1 MGKKISGVHKVIF
14 IAVMLGITILL
25 GGIGAKVGLWL
36 PMAGFLMT
44 YAFGLISFLVMF
56 FVLNK
61 YLIDNWRKTV
71 LFYISA
77 IILTGGA
84 YFIMQQN
91 APVENSLPGIHDI
104 TTDIENPPE
113 FIALLNAPGR
123 KNSFDYPDETAEKQV
138 VKYPMVKPL
147 MTDLTPADA
156 YSKAVQVA
164 KQMNWTIVG
173 ENPALGRFE
182 ATDDTKWFNFHDDLV
197 VRVAADVSGSLI
209 DLRSLSRV
217 GGSDHGL
224 GAIRIMKFQRQFSA
238 E

>member
-1 MGKKISGVHKVIF
+1 
-14 IAVMLGITILL
+14 MLGITILL

-197 VRVAADVSGSLI
+197 VRIVAFDGGSRI
-209 DLRSLSRV
+209 DLRSLTRV
-217 GGSDHGL
+217 GTTDHGF
-224 GAIRIMKFQRQFSA
+224 GAKRIMAFQERFNK
-238 E
+238 

>member
-182 ATDDTKWFNFHDDLV
+182 ATDDTK
-197 VRVAADVSGSLI
+197 
-209 DLRSLSRV
+209 
-217 GGSDHGL
+217 
-224 GAIRIMKFQRQFSA
+224 
-238 E
+238 